1 MDSFYL
7 GGNAKKMDQNPR
19 YIDEKEVAKITG
31 RGLQTLRND
40 RHKGQGI
47 PYVKYGRL
55 VRYRL
60 QDVIAFLDCRLIKTR
75 PL

>member
-1 MDSFYL
+1 MSQSP
-7 GGNAKKMDQNPR
+7 K
-19 YIDEKEVAKITG
+19 YIDEKEVSRITG

-40 RHKGQGI
+40 RCKGQGL
-47 PYVKYGRL
+47 PYRKFGRQ

-60 QDVIAFLDCRLIKTR
+60 DEVIDVMEARRIETQ